1 MSNGML
7 IILIKEKTTPTE
19 KAGTTIINSAFK
31 NDLNKMI
38 SIKKIA
44 AKTKDIVSYLWRT
57 HSSEKLSFQKPLE
70 FFAIR

>member
-44 AKTKDIVSYLWRT
+44 AKTKDIVFICEQFCKTNVSREL
-57 HSSEKLSFQKPLE
+57 
-70 FFAIR
+70 

>member
-1 MSNGML
+1 MECVIYSR
-7 IILIKEKTTPTE
+7 KTTPTE

-44 AKTKDIVSYLWRT
+44 AKTKDIVL
-57 HSSEKLSFQKPLE
+57 FV
-70 FFAIR
+70 AI